1 MKLRHLVLFVSTSF
15 AIANP
20 ATAQITPSKESLSD
34 VYPGKSYSPYAQ
46 RSFPDQVYWGVRLG
60 NNSRIGVSFLIA
72 QGA

>member
-1 MKLRHLVLFVSTSF
+1 MRLRHLVLLVSTSLV
-15 AIANP
+15 IANP
-20 ATAQITPSKESLSD
+20 ATAQITPSQESLSG

-46 RSFPDQVYWGVRLG
+46 RSFPDQVYWSVRLG